1 MPEPD
6 SALKIDIALRSA
18 LIARAVLE
26 CINLDPHL
34 VRLQLSEAARQIREL
49 DERLARGLG

>member
-1 MPEPD
+1 M
-6 SALKIDIALRSA
+6 KIDIALRSA

-34 VRLQLSEAARQIREL
+34 VRLQLSEVARQIREL
-49 DERLARGLG
+49 DERLAKGKR